1 MTHKEATKI
10 VLEIT
15 RRLCK
20 RQRVVLRFYDG
31 REVSISC
38 CHIHWPHAEGDDFGV
53 GCLYM
58 DWENGIEKSQL
69 RYAVFGQTE
78 PSIGFWV
85 STAVVAQRFT
95 RRGDLRPESVWTI
108 DIPKQ

>member
-53 GCLYM
+53 GCHYT
-58 DWENGIEKSQL
+58 DWEDGIEKSQV
-69 RYAVFGQTE
+69 RYAVCR
-78 PSIGFWV
+78 SARDR
-85 STAVVAQRFT
+85 TAFSGNSC
-95 RRGDLRPESVWTI
+95 RRYRDC
-108 DIPKQ
+108 